1 MKRSWVVAT
10 GVVAA
15 VAGASVAEAAVQ
27 AGTFK
32 GKSTAG
38 DTIGFTVPKK
48 NRVADFYF
56 EGVTLTC
63 SDGDKFDTGSGSNRL
78 QSPSGKRY
86 KVSSTRKFSIKD
98 HNDTQGNGW
107 DVTGG
112 KFNSKGT
119 TASGTLTVYANFDI
133 SNNPSPKGTVKC
145 KSDKLKFTVTRK

>member
-1 MKRSWVVAT
+1 MKRSLIVAT

-15 VAGASVAEAAVQ
+15 VAGASVAEAAIS
-27 AGTFK
+27 AGSFK
-32 GKSTAG
+32 GTTTAK
-38 DTIGFTVPKK
+38 DKVAFSVPKK

-63 SDGDKFDTGSGSNRL
+63 TDGDKFDTGTGSNRL

-86 KVSSTRKFSIKD
+86 KVSSKRKFSIKD

-107 DVTGG
+107 DVTG

-119 TASGTLTVYANFDI
+119 VATGTLTVFANFDI
-133 SNNPSPKGTVKC
+133 SNNADPKGDVKC
-145 KSDKLKFTVTRK
+145 KSGPLKFTANRK

>member
-1 MKRSWVVAT
+1 MKRSLIVAT

-27 AGTFK
+27 TGTFK

-38 DTIGFTVPKK
+38 DPIGFTVPKK
-48 NRVADFYF
+48 DRVADFYF
-56 EGVTLTC
+56 QGVTLTC
-63 SDGDKFDTGSGSNRL
+63 TDGDKFDTGSGSNRL

-86 KVSSTRKFSIKD
+86 VVSSKGKFTIKD
-98 HNDTQGNGW
+98 HNDAQGNGW
-107 DVTGG
+107 DAKG

-119 TASGTLTVYANFDI
+119 TATGTLTVFANFDI

-145 KSDKLKFTVTRK
+145 KSETLKFTVNRK